1 LSVVDPGVTEN
12 AVQLYAIIRRGGWAN
27 AQELDVAA
35 ARSREVGDQQMAEQ
49 VRWIRSYVTAEPDGR
64 VGTICIYQAVS
75 PEAIHEHARQA
86 RLPVDEVV
94 PISAT
99 VLVRPDPA

>member
-1 LSVVDPGVTEN
+1 M
-12 AVQLYAIIRRGGWAN
+12 QLYAIIRRGGWASP
-27 AQELDVAA
+27 QELEEAA
-35 ARSREVGDQQMAEQ
+35 ARSRQVGDQQMSDQ
-49 VRWIRSYVTAEPDGR
+49 VRWIRSYVTAEADGR
-64 VGTICIYQAVS
+64 VGTICIYQAVN
-75 PEAIHEHARQA
+75 PEAIHEHARKA

>member
-1 LSVVDPGVTEN
+1 M
-12 AVQLYAIIRRGGWAN
+12 QLYAIIRRGGWAN
-27 AQELDVAA
+27 PQELEDAA
-35 ARSREVGDQQMAEQ
+35 ARSRLVADQQMPDK
-49 VRWIRSYVTAEPDGR
+49 VRWIRSYVTAEKDGR

-75 PEAIHEHARQA
+75 PDAIREHASQA

-99 VLVRPDPA
+99 VIVREDPNAES

>member
-1 LSVVDPGVTEN
+1 
-12 AVQLYAIIRRGGWAN
+12 
-27 AQELDVAA
+27 
-35 ARSREVGDQQMAEQ
+35 
-49 VRWIRSYVTAEPDGR
+49 VTAEPDGR